1 MDRIEQTYSVLTV
14 SAADKFSASLHTLL
28 PEGQYDPVR
37 AVRDAASARRLLLEQ
52 RFDIVIVNAPLPDEF
67 GTQLAL
73 ELSETSGAGV
83 LLLVKAEQ
91 YAELSARLTPN
102 GILTLQKPT
111 TPQLLTQTLQLLC
124 GTRERLRR
132 MEQKTVSMEDRM
144 EEIRLVNR
152 AKWVLIDQLRMTE
165 QEAHRYIE
173 KQAMNTSKPR
183 RTIAENII
191 RTYED

>member
-52 RFDIVIVNAPLPDEF
+52 SFDIVIVNAPLPDEF

-91 YAELSARLTPN
+91 YPELSARLTPN

-124 GTRERLRR
+124 GVVLYNETMSPAMTVAFVCVWLATIVFVAGGEIARR
-132 MEQKTVSMEDRM
+132 R
-144 EEIRLVNR
+144 
-152 AKWVLIDQLRMTE
+152 
-165 QEAHRYIE
+165 
-173 KQAMNTSKPR
+173 SK
-183 RTIAENII
+183 AGCNNG
-191 RTYED
+191 

>member
-37 AVRDAASARRLLLEQ
+37 AVRDAASTRRLLLEQ
-52 RFDIVIVNAPLPDEF
+52 SFDIVIVNAPLPDEF

-73 ELSETSGAGV
+73 ELSETSAAGV

-132 MEQKTVSMEDRM
+132 MEQKTASFEEKMA
-144 EEIRLVNR
+144 EIRLVNR
-152 AKWVLIDQLRMTE
+152 AKCLLIERKAMTE
-165 QEAHRYIE
+165 QEAHRWIE
-173 KQAMNTSKPR
+173 NRQW
-183 RTIAENII
+183 I
-191 RTYED
+191 DV

>member
-52 RFDIVIVNAPLPDEF
+52 SFDIVIVNAPLPDEF

-111 TPQLLTQTLQLLC
+111 TPQ
-124 GTRERLRR
+124 
-132 MEQKTVSMEDRM
+132 DRKS
-144 EEIRLVNR
+144 V
-152 AKWVLIDQLRMTE
+152 V
-165 QEAHRYIE
+165 
-173 KQAMNTSKPR
+173 
-183 RTIAENII
+183 
-191 RTYED
+191 

>member
-1 MDRIEQTYSVLTV
+1 MDRIGQTYSVLTV
-14 SAADKFSASLHTLL
+14 SAADKFSASLRTLL
-28 PEGQYDPVR
+28 PEEQYDPVR

-52 RFDIVIVNAPLPDEF
+52 SLDIVIVNAPLPDEF

-132 MEQKTVSMEDRM
+132 MEQKTASFEEKMA
-144 EEIRLVNR
+144 EIRLVNR
-152 AKWVLIDQLRMTE
+152 AKCLLIERKAMTE
-165 QEAHRYIE
+165 QEAHRWIE
-173 KQAMNTSKPR
+173 KQAMDRCVSRKV
-183 RTIAENII
+183 IAEQILQTI
-191 RTYED
+191 

>member
-52 RFDIVIVNAPLPDEF
+52 SFDIVIVNAPLPDEF

-91 YAELSARLTPN
+91 YPADLTSALRHARTAAPHGAKN
-102 GILTLQKPT
+102 G
-111 TPQLLTQTLQLLC
+111 QL
-124 GTRERLRR
+124 
-132 MEQKTVSMEDRM
+132 
-144 EEIRLVNR
+144 
-152 AKWVLIDQLRMTE
+152 
-165 QEAHRYIE
+165 
-173 KQAMNTSKPR
+173 
-183 RTIAENII
+183 
-191 RTYED
+191 